1 MGLEQIGQKLKAAR
15 EAQGLSLPQVFER
28 TKIPINHLQSIENG
42 QTEDLPEP
50 VYISGF
56 IKRFGDCVGLNGQ
69 SLSDEF
75 RSQNGNSPNPA
86 ESQAW
91 APRMIHQPQPV
102 VSHGYMR
109 NGLEVRAPNIVKQGL
124 LYSVLIVMVLGIMS
138 FLFTWQSNYQNGQ
151 QDPTSQLLKNGR
163 YTGVF
168 NNGGAPTQTPVVT
181 QTATPTAPATDPN
194 AVGDAQQVPP
204 TQTPAADAGAAVAIN
219 ASQHVW
225 VEITSVSSGL
235 SLYTGFMERGERK
248 DFKDPQGLR
257 VHAGNGSSVTVE
269 ADGKNETLGLP
280 GKIAEKVFMGK
291 SATIIGTTPGGATI
305 PLTPEAKAAAAAAAL
320 KAAAVKKAIKK
331 TASVDLAPRHHSRPA
346 EDVSAHSSAPAA
358 AIDVPYRYTENHSD
372 NE

>member
-1 MGLEQIGQKLKAAR
+1 MGLEQIGQKLRAAR
-15 EAQGLSLPQVFER
+15 EGQGLSLPQVFER

-56 IKRFGDCVGLNGQ
+56 LKRFGDCVGLNGQ
-69 SLSDEF
+69 SLSDEY

-86 ESQAW
+86 ESQSW
-91 APRMIHQPQPV
+91 APRIVHQPQPV
-102 VSHGYMR
+102 TSHGYMR

-138 FLFTWQSNYQNGQ
+138 FLFTWQSNYQNAQ

-168 NNGGAPTQTPVVT
+168 NNGGTQPQTPAVT
-181 QTATPTAPATDPN
+181 QTAPPAAPATDPN
-194 AVGDAQQVPP
+194 AVGEAQQTIP
-204 TQTPAADAGAAVAIN
+204 TTPADSGSSVAIN

-225 VEITSVSSGL
+225 VEITSVGSGQ

-257 VHAGNGSSVTVE
+257 VHAGNGASVTVE

-291 SATIIGTTPGGATI
+291 SAAIASTGTSTTTI
-305 PLTPEAKAAAAAAAL
+305 PMTPEAKAAAAAAAL

-331 TASVDLAPRHHSRPA
+331 TASVDVAPRRHSRPA

>member
-1 MGLEQIGQKLKAAR
+1 MALEQIGQKLKAAR

-42 QTEDLPEP
+42 LTEDLPEP

-56 IKRFGDCVGLNGQ
+56 LKRFGDCVGLNGQ

-75 RSQNGNSPNPA
+75 RSANGNAKPVV
-86 ESQAW
+86 ESGQSW
-91 APRMIHQPQPV
+91 TPRMMSQPQPV
-102 VSHGYMR
+102 VSHGYTR
-109 NGLEVRAPNIVKQGL
+109 SGLEVRAPNIVKQGL
-124 LYSVLIVMVLGIMS
+124 LYSLMIVMVLGIMS
-138 FLFTWQSNYQNGQ
+138 FLVTWQSNNQINQ

-168 NNGGAPTQTPVVT
+168 NNNGGAQQTAPAVT
-181 QTATPTAPATDPN
+181 QTAPPPAPVTDPT
-194 AVGDAQQVPP
+194 AVGDAQTLPA
-204 TQTPAADAGAAVAIN
+204 TPETETGASVAVN

-225 VEITSVSSGL
+225 VDITSVGTGQ

-248 DFKDPQGLR
+248 DFKDPQGLK
-257 VHAGNGSSVTVE
+257 VHAGIGSAVTVE
-269 ADGKNETLGLP
+269 ADGKNDTLGPP
-280 GKIAEKVFMGK
+280 GHMAEKVFMGK
-291 SATIIGTTPGGATI
+291 STTATAVTAPGATV

-331 TASVDLAPRHHSRPA
+331 TVTADAAPRRHSRPA

>member
-1 MGLEQIGQKLKAAR
+1 MGLEQIGQKLRAAR

-56 IKRFGDCVGLNGQ
+56 LKRFGDCVGLNGQ
-69 SLSDEF
+69 SLSDEY
-75 RSQNGNSPNPA
+75 RSQNGNSPSPA
-86 ESQAW
+86 ESQTW
-91 APRMIHQPQPV
+91 APRIIHQPQPV
-102 VSHGYMR
+102 ISHGYMR
-109 NGLEVRAPNIVKQGL
+109 NGLEVRAPNIIKQGL

-168 NNGGAPTQTPVVT
+168 NNGGNQPQAPTAT
-181 QTATPTAPATDPN
+181 QTAPPATTPAADSE
-194 AVGDAQQVPP
+194 AVGDAQPVAP
-204 TQTPAADAGAAVAIN
+204 TTSADAGASVAIN

-225 VEITSVSSGL
+225 VEITSVGSGL

-331 TASVDLAPRHHSRPA
+331 PLTADAAPRRHTRPA

>member
-1 MGLEQIGQKLKAAR
+1 MGLEQIGQKLRAAR

-56 IKRFGDCVGLNGQ
+56 LKRFGDCVGLNGQ
-69 SLSDEF
+69 SLSDEY
-75 RSQNGNSPNPA
+75 RSQNGNSQSPA
-86 ESQAW
+86 ESQSW
-91 APRMIHQPQPV
+91 VPRIAHQAQPV
-102 VSHGYMR
+102 ISHGYMR
-109 NGLEVRAPNIVKQGL
+109 NGLEVRAPNIIKQGL

-138 FLFTWQSNYQNGQ
+138 FLFTWQSNYQNGN

-168 NNGGAPTQTPVVT
+168 NNGGAQPQTPVVT
-181 QTATPTAPATDPN
+181 QTAPPTTTVAAPN
-194 AVGDAQQVPP
+194 AVGEVPQV
-204 TQTPAADAGAAVAIN
+204 TTTPAADAGAAVAIN

-257 VHAGNGSSVTVE
+257 VHAGNGASLTIE

-291 SATIIGTTPGGATI
+291 SATIIGTAPAGVTP

-320 KAAAVKKAIKK
+320 KAAAIKKAIKK
-331 TASVDLAPRHHSRPA
+331 TASVDTAPRRHTHP
-346 EDVSAHSSAPAA
+346 EDVSAHSSTPAA